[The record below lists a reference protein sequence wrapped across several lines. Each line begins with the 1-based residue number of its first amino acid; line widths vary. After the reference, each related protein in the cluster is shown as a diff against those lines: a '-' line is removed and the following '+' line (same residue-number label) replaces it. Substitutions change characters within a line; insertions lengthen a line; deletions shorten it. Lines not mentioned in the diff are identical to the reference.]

1 MKKKKICCLFTV
13 AALSI
18 VLAACNNTV
27 NNNTENEISEATDL
41 DVATETENIAQNEES
56 SPAEED
62 TNGPVIEEDFDGKTN
77 LALERGPVSFEI
89 IDEGTDGS
97 KALLID
103 GRTDAWNGAN
113 FTCDEYRGNTIRV
126 SANVKSS
133 GKSVRFSIQYDVD
146 GITAYNWITSVPT
159 TEDKYAFLTGTY
171 DVPTDAENIF
181 VYVESDT
188 TDAIYLDDLVITT
201 EGNYIKPE
209 AIAKKVM
216 ADTSEYPSLKEL
228 YADYFEIGCC
238 INPAII
244 STDDYSELLIKEFSS
259 VTMENDLK
267 PESILDKAASMENL
281 TDGGTHLV
289 VNMDVA
295 KEELDFAVNNGMK
308 VRGHTLIWHSQTP
321 DWIFYVDYDTKGEL
335 ADRKLMLTRVDNYM
349 KDVFTY
355 VDENYDGLFYAWD
368 IVNEAMEDNGK
379 MRESLWYET
388 IGEDYVEQVFAIARK
403 YANKDIK
410 LFYNDYNSFQSSKQK
425 GIIEM
430 LKPVA
435 DAGNLDGVGMQ
446 GHLYTGENPEHFAKA
461 AKRYAD
467 ELGVVVH
474 ITEIDVTTPSGNSPE
489 GEHGKYYGNLFK
501 ALKEA
506 KTNGVPIESV
516 SIWGLTD
523 SLSWKAG
530 EKPLLFNGDL
540 SAKQAFYEVI
550 DAAKK

>member
-1 MKKKKICCLFTV
+1 MQKKKISCLFTV
-13 AALSI
+13 IALSV
-18 VLAACNNTV
+18 VLAACNSAANNNTV
-27 NNNTENEISEATDL
+27 N
-41 DVATETENIAQNEES
+41 DVADTVNPDAATETEAVAQTEETTTT
-56 SPAEED
+56 EED
-62 TNGPVIEEDFDGKTN
+62 ANGPVIEEKFEGEEN

-89 IDEGTDGS
+89 VDEGTDGS
-97 KALLID
+97 RALLID

-113 FTCDEYRGNTIRV
+113 FACDEYRGNKIRV
-126 SANVKSS
+126 SANVKSP
-133 GKSVRFSIQYDVD
+133 GKSVRISIQYDVD

-159 TEDKYAFLTGTY
+159 TEDKYAFVTGTY
-171 DVPTDAENIF
+171 DVPADAENIF

-188 TDAIYLDDLVITT
+188 TDAICLDDLSIKA

-209 AIAKKVM
+209 AIVKKVM
-216 ADTSEYPSLKEL
+216 ADTSEYASLKEL

-267 PESILDKAASMENL
+267 PESILDRAASMEDL
-281 TDGGTHLV
+281 TDGGTHLA
-289 VNMDVA
+289 VNMDAA
-295 KEELDFAVNNGMK
+295 KEELDFALNNGMK

-335 ADRKLMLTRVDNYM
+335 ASRDLMLTRVDNYM

-368 IVNEAMEDNGK
+368 IVNESMEDNGK

-403 YANKDIK
+403 YANEDIK
-410 LFYNDYNSFQSSKQK
+410 LFYNDFNSFQSSKQK

-435 DAGNLDGVGMQ
+435 EAGNLDGVGMQ
-446 GHLYTGENPEHFAKA
+446 GHLYTGEDPEHFAKA

-474 ITEIDVTTPSGNSPE
+474 ITEIDVTTPSGISPE

-516 SIWGLTD
+516 SVWGLTD

-530 EKPLLFNGDL
+530 EKPLLFNADL
-540 SAKQAFYEVI
+540 SAKQAFYEVVGV
-550 DAAKK
+550 AKE